1 MNLTIDNG
9 NTALKAGVF
18 DQGTLVFSDSCLPD
32 EVHAWLE
39 KLKKY
44 PITSAI
50 LSSVA
55 PVPELV
61 TDYLSTISFKIVL
74 SDSTLLPF
82 TNAYQTPKTLG
93 TDRLANIAG
102 ANELFAKKNV
112 LVIDVGTCLKMDWI
126 DTNSVYRGGSIAPG
140 LKMRYR
146 SLNEF
151 TDRLPLLEPIEHT
164 ELTGINTEG
173 SIHSGVLNGMTG
185 EINASIESYQHQLN
199 DLQCIL
205 TGGDSRF
212 FLNTL
217 KTRIFAAPALTL
229 LGLDSILRF
238 NQ

>member
-18 DQGTLVFSDSCLPD
+18 DHGTLVFSASCNHDDIPD
-32 EVHAWLE
+32 LVKNLE
-39 KLKKY
+39 QF
-44 PITSAI
+44 PVTAAI
-50 LSSVA
+50 LSTVS

-61 TDYLSTISFKIVL
+61 TNYLQKIQFNIQL
-74 SDSTLLPF
+74 SDNTLLPF
-82 TNAYQTPKTLG
+82 ANGYQTPKTLG

-102 ANELFAKKNV
+102 AHKLFPGKNV
-112 LVIDVGTCLKMDWI
+112 LVVDVGTCLKIDWI
-126 DTNSVYRGGSIAPG
+126 GSDAVYRGGSISPG
-140 LKMRYR
+140 LNMRYR

-151 TDRLPLLEPIEHT
+151 TDRLPLLEPVEHAD
-164 ELTGINTEG
+164 LTGINTAG

-185 EINASIESYQHQLN
+185 EINASISNYEQQLK

-205 TGGDSRF
+205 TGGDTRF